1 MSSSPFNQTSAFEPI
16 DLNPLAENNALF
28 FPAYQRTFTN
38 YANNPLVLEGLS
50 RAGFSSFD
58 VLNPLSEQGL
68 CRYDFGLLSAG
79 NGSLDIEKSKIEA
92 GGIWNRRSGTTVM
105 SDSGGY
111 QVIEGGLD
119 IYDYQRNR
127 DAIVGWQEAV
137 SDIMI
142 GMDVPPKAATNEK
155 KTGISS
161 LAECLQRTCSNIEW
175 EVENRTP
182 GPRLLNPV
190 QVPATLTPLPDA
202 VAWYEATKT
211 YNDPSRWGAGAC
223 EGWAI
228 GGLRDRKKAVPT
240 NTLLRLLLRLRDDG
254 MLSGRNNYL
263 HVLGIGSPERFA
275 SMTAIQQAM
284 QIVLDDDQFR
294 ISTDSSSPFFTVA
307 KGHYFVEMED
317 VERKEKRI
325 VIRDIPVPNSSFL
338 ENDGPFRFGLLIEDC
353 IGELDDMCGSDIC
366 RLVATTEMFGI
377 DNLGRHLTNTPLL
390 AMGRMIDRASGK
402 GRLSPLGY
410 AVISFIS
417 LCSFIRYVY
426 QESNKILVTK
436 QSLVGRIVEA
446 FRAKHPDVALSR
458 IALD

>member
-92 GGIWNRRSGTTVM
+92 GVVWNRRPSTTVM

-111 QVIEGGLD
+111 QVIAGGLD

-127 DAIVGWQEAV
+127 GAIVGWQEAV

-142 GMDVPPKAATNEK
+142 GMDVPPKATTNEK

-182 GPRLLNPV
+182 GPRLLNPI
-190 QVPATLTPLPDA
+190 QVAATLTPLSDA
-202 VAWYEATKT
+202 VAWYEATKA

-275 SMTAIQQAM
+275 SMTAIQRAM
-284 QIVLDDDQFR
+284 QIVLGDSQFR
-294 ISTDSSSPFFTVA
+294 ISTDSSSPFFTVS
-307 KGHYFVEMED
+307 KGHYFVEM
-317 VERKEKRI
+317 VEEIKEKRA
-325 VIRDIPVPNSSFL
+325 VIREIPVPNMSFL
-338 ENDGPFRFGLLIEDC
+338 ESGGPFRFGLLIEDS
-353 IGELDDMCGSDIC
+353 IGELDDMCGSDIH
-366 RLVATTEMFGI
+366 RLVATAEMFGI
-377 DNLGRHLTNTPLL
+377 DELGRHLAGTPLV

-426 QESNKILVTK
+426 QESSTILATK
-436 QSLVGRIVEA
+436 QSLVGRIIEA
-446 FRAKHPDVALSR
+446 FRADRPDAALSR